1 MIASTLLDVP
11 RTRKGT
17 LALQADEYL
26 ARFLE
31 ILTKLERAQPAI
43 RGDNYTSSGPNH
55 SNDALAHYQD
65 PSFSG
70 LDSVNAELDE
80 EFELRHWADLSEY
93 QAQFIKSGGFFG

>member
-31 ILTKLERAQPAI
+31 ILTNLERATPAV
-43 RGDNYTSSGPNH
+43 RGDDHTSSGF
-55 SNDALAHYQD
+55 
-65 PSFSG
+65 PSLSG
-70 LDSVNAELDE
+70 FDSTNAELDE
-80 EFELRHWADLSEY
+80 ELELRHWADLSEY